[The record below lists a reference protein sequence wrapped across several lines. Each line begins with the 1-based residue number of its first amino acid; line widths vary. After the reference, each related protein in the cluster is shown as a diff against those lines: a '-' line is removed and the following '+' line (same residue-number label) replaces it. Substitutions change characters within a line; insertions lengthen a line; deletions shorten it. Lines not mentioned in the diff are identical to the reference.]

1 MGKIIAEMAATIAVV
16 PLCATYL
23 PGIHCA
29 NVEFGVVTGLALAI
43 LYLLL
48 RPIARALTGLIGCLT
63 FGLTNI
69 LVDAGLVLLCLVKSD
84 TVYRVELKKLTIHKD
99 KLLQMVKIGVPAGI
113 QSATFSISNVLIQSS
128 VNSFGSI
135 AMAGSTAGGNIEGFA
150 WTPSPSPPSALQG
163 RTTARRSSTA
173 SPRWCGTTC
182 CW

>member
-69 LVDAGLVLLCLVKSD
+69 LVDAGLVLLC
-84 TVYRVELKKLTIHKD
+84 
-99 KLLQMVKIGVPAGI
+99 A
-113 QSATFSISNVLIQSS
+113 NV
-128 VNSFGSI
+128 
-135 AMAGSTAGGNIEGFA
+135 MKEGFRVD
-150 WTPSPSPPSALQG
+150 WPWPSTRPG
-163 RTTARRSSTA
+163 RSWAVYSKRSKRGRKKRHDCA
-173 SPRWCGTTC
+173 GMRPYGH
-182 CW
+182 

>member
-69 LVDAGLVLLCLVKSD
+69 LVDAGLVLLC
-84 TVYRVELKKLTIHKD
+84 
-99 KLLQMVKIGVPAGI
+99 A
-113 QSATFSISNVLIQSS
+113 NV
-128 VNSFGSI
+128 
-135 AMAGSTAGGNIEGFA
+135 MKEGFRVDSF
-150 WTPSPSPPSALQG
+150 WWALALALAINAAG
-163 RTTARRSSTA
+163 RSWAVYSKRSKRGRKKRHDCA
-173 SPRWCGTTC
+173 GMRPYGH
-182 CW
+182 